1 MMNHDELLAHSK
13 AVFDECITTME
24 KKNKD
29 YAHDGDA
36 FANFRFAEMVNV
48 PVGKAILVRMSDKLA
63 RISNCINKGEV
74 AVKTESVRDTLM
86 DLINYTAILA
96 AYLSTNEGEIS
107 QGA

>member
-1 MMNHDELLAHSK
+1 MNHKKLLAHARS
-13 AVFDECITTME
+13 VYDECIATME
-24 KKNKD
+24 SKNKD

-36 FANFRFAEMVNV
+36 FANFRFAKMVHV
-48 PVGKAILVRMSDKLA
+48 DVDKAILVRMSDKLA
-63 RISNCINKGEV
+63 RISNCIDKGEV

>member
-1 MMNHDELLAHSK
+1 MNHNALLAHSK
-13 AVFDECITTME
+13 AVFDDCITTME

-63 RISNCINKGEV
+63 RISNCIDKGEV
-74 AVKTESVRDTLM
+74 AVKEESVKDTLA
-86 DLINYTAILA
+86 DLINYTAILS
-96 AYLSTNEGEIS
+96 AYLSQDERKI
-107 QGA
+107 